1 MDLVV
6 EDVDEHSQQSPVKA
20 RVDKIKFIDDLDSRL
35 DFAVSENDDNSTYA
49 TSSRRP
55 QSTSASFNKFNK
67 ALFER

>member
-6 EDVDEHSQQSPVKA
+6 EDVDENSQQSPVKA
-20 RVDKIKFIDDLDSRL
+20 RVEKIKFIDDLDSRL

-55 QSTSASFNKFNK
+55 
-67 ALFER
+67 

>member
-6 EDVDEHSQQSPVKA
+6 EDVDENSQQSPVKA
-20 RVDKIKFIDDLDSRL
+20 RVEKIKFIDDLDSRL

-55 QSTSASFNKFNK
+55 QSTSASINKFSK